1 MTNKM
6 LIVDDQADVRMSA
19 NFLLSNHGF
28 DVCEADSP
36 SAALALLKEQ
46 SIDLVLLDMNYTSD
60 TTSGAEGLFFLNQL
74 NELDI
79 KVSVIVMTAWSSVDL
94 AVNALKSGAKDF
106 VEKPWDNQRL
116 LQVVKQQ
123 MKVNDLEKEN
133 QSLKQQQNESQQSN
147 QMVFSSQA
155 MTGLIKQLDRLA
167 KTDATILLT
176 GDNGA
181 GKSSIAKHIHQQS
194 ERSEQIFVAVN
205 MGAIPE
211 SLFESEM
218 FGHKKGAFTDAKKE
232 RIGRFELAQGGTLFL
247 DEIANI
253 PLSQQAKLLRVLEDG
268 EYEMVGSSQ
277 TKTTNVRLVCATN
290 SDIQSLI
297 DEGQFRADL
306 YFRLNI
312 LEIHVPSLINRQ
324 RDIIPLAEF
333 FLNKHGLRYSRRGM
347 KLNKDAISKLSDYQW
362 PGNVRELSHIIERAV
377 LLAETELIKA
387 EDIHFKAQKVETKTQ
402 PCLDLEQSV
411 GIQEIT
417 KNDTIAFMPLEEAES
432 HLIKSALTKTLGNI
446 VESAKLLGI
455 SQSSMYR
462 RMEKHGIS
470 KTDLGQE

>member
-1 MTNKM
+1 
-6 LIVDDQADVRMSA
+6 MSA

-28 DVCEADSP
+28 DICEADSP
-36 SAALALLKEQ
+36 SSALTLIKEQ

-60 TTSGAEGLFFLNQL
+60 TTSGAEGLSFLEQLNQL
-74 NELDI
+74 EIN
-79 KVSVIVMTAWSSVDL
+79 VSVIVMTAWSSVDL
-94 AVNALKSGAKDF
+94 AVNALKAGAKDF
-106 VEKPWDNQRL
+106 IEKPWDNQRL

-133 QSLKQQQNESQQSN
+133 HSLKQQQNESQQSN

-155 MTGLIKQLDRLA
+155 MTGVIKQLDRLA

-176 GDNGA
+176 GDNGT
-181 GKSSIAKHIHQQS
+181 GKSSIAKYVHQQS
-194 ERSEQIFVAVN
+194 DRKDKIFVAVN

-232 RIGRFELAQGGTLFL
+232 RVGRFELAQGGTLFL

-277 TKTTNVRLVCATN
+277 TKSTDIRLICATN
-290 SDIQSLI
+290 ADIQSLI
-297 DEGQFRADL
+297 DSGKFRADL
-306 YFRLNI
+306 YFRLNT
-312 LEIHVPSLINRQ
+312 LEILIPSLRDRQ
-324 RDIIPLAEF
+324 KDIIPLTEF
-333 FLNKHGLRYSRRGM
+333 FLKKHGLRYSRKGM
-347 KLNKDAISKLSDYQW
+347 KLSEQAVKKLNEYQW

-377 LLAETELIKA
+377 LLAENELLGPDDIYFKPQRNSHNNEVKKTDNKQESTENS
-387 EDIHFKAQKVETKTQ
+387 T
-402 PCLDLEQSV
+402 LD
-411 GIQEIT
+411 
-417 KNDTIAFMPLEEAES
+417 FMPLEDAES

-470 KTDLGQE
+470 KTELGKE